1 MKEGVKEEG
10 GHFQSTII
18 LPWPQG
24 YMSPLCKMYK
34 RIKYKCKNKKTQR
47 KKKKTKHVNLH
58 DLGSGSEFLNMTTK
72 AQATKG

>member
-24 YMSPLCKMYK
+24 YMSPLCKMYQ
-34 RIKYKCKNKKTQR
+34 RIKYKC
-47 KKKKTKHVNLH
+47 
-58 DLGSGSEFLNMTTK
+58 
-72 AQATKG
+72 

>member
-24 YMSPLCKMYK
+24 YICLLYVKC
-34 RIKYKCKNKKTQR
+34 IKELNISAKTV
-47 KKKKTKHVNLH
+47 KLKEKKKTCK
-58 DLGSGSEFLNMTTK
+58 SS
-72 AQATKG
+72 

>member
-1 MKEGVKEEG
+1 MVIFNPPLSYLGPKDICLLYVKCIKELNISAKTVKLKE
-10 GHFQSTII
+10 
-18 LPWPQG
+18 
-24 YMSPLCKMYK
+24 
-34 RIKYKCKNKKTQR
+34 